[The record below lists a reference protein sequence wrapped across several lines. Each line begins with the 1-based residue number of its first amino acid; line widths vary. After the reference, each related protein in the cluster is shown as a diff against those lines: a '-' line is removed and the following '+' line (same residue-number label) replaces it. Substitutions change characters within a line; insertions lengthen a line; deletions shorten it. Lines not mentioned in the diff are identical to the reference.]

1 MSSGLSESDWV
12 SVQDFPGAGVGNGEV
27 TCEADDSVAETSV
40 AEKLQVADGEGGEI
54 ELSRSFI

>member
-1 MSSGLSESDWV
+1 MIRGFDWV